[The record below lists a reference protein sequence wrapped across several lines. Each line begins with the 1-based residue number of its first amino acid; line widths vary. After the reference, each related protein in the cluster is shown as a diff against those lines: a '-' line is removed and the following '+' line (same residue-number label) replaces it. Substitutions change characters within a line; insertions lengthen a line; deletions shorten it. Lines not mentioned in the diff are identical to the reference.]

1 MKEIQEIISKFN
13 EESPNWKEWIATVEE
28 LDEVYNSRDSEL
40 FSELFAS
47 IREYVKK
54 DDKKKL
60 EEIGKLIANEK
71 AMDVILKCVN
81 KMLMH
86 YNNLSLLR
94 EIEKENKEFVGDF
107 LEDII
112 ENFIVRVDYQFV
124 DEYER
129 YKINSHDEMKTILR
143 TIDCL
148 TEYYVRRIFTKR
160 AIVEDF
166 YDETGL
172 AKENCIRYAE
182 IVNKY
187 FNEMKMNILMQ
198 DTEYIRQSMVTKD

>member
-124 DEYER
+124 D
-129 YKINSHDEMKTILR
+129 
-143 TIDCL
+143 
-148 TEYYVRRIFTKR
+148 
-160 AIVEDF
+160 
-166 YDETGL
+166 
-172 AKENCIRYAE
+172 
-182 IVNKY
+182 
-187 FNEMKMNILMQ
+187 
-198 DTEYIRQSMVTKD
+198 